1 MEDRSFAEAVTTLIS
16 NIPKSAPLS
25 ADLEVESMTV
35 EVLFTIASKIR
46 LKPEMLRVWFTPKV
60 HASRIDEKD
69 NSEETPVT
77 RGCKEEFPL
86 FFLCLHHIPYEGK
99 TGEFA
104 RMGVLY
110 IVEAASHSENLEHWI
125 VESEMAAMMASGL
138 GAMYSQLS
146 R

>member
-16 NIPKSAPLS
+16 NIPNSTPLA

-46 LKPEMLRVWFTPKV
+46 LKPEMLPVWFTPKA
-60 HASRIDEKD
+60 HARRVDEKD
-69 NSEETPVT
+69 NSEETVVT
-77 RGCKEEFPL
+77 RGRTEEFPL
-86 FFLCLHHIPYEGK
+86 FFLCLHHIPCEGK

-110 IVEAASHSENLEHWI
+110 IIEAASHSENLEHWI